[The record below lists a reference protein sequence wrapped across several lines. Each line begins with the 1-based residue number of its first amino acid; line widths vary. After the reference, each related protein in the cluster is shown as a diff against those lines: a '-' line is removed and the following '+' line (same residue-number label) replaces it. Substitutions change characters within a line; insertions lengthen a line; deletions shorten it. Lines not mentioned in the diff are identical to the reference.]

1 MKVGTDSVLLGA
13 WALVNPGEHILD
25 IGTGTGLLSLMLAQK
40 VNGKCIIDAVE
51 IEEGAIKDAD
61 TNISNS
67 NWRESIKL
75 HPIDFNVYKP
85 KTLYDVIIS
94 NPPFF
99 EGLAPANKTR
109 SIARNASDKLSY
121 TSMLARASALLKKI
135 GRLYIII
142 PAEYAAKVIDT
153 ALDNQLYI
161 KRQLNIKPKINKQ
174 VNRVLLELIKSDKSP
189 TEIGDF
195 DVQELVIRTHD
206 NIYTNEHKLL
216 TKDYYL

>member
-51 IEEGAIKDAD
+51 IEEGAIIDASL
-61 TNISNS
+61 NIKNS
-67 NWRESIKL
+67 KWYYCISL
-75 HPIDFNVYKP
+75 HSGDFKTFRSEQVY
-85 KTLYDVIIS
+85 DIVIS

-99 EGLAPANKTR
+99 EGLAPQVSSR

-142 PAEYAAKVIDT
+142 PAEYAAKVIDI